1 MYGIKAAVRRLEF
14 APEPKD
20 MEVTDIASGRFV
32 FRPRTDKPVSLAGL
46 RKAIQKAGYEIEG
59 TRIEVS
65 GSLTPDGRLRV
76 PGTGQ
81 VFRLE
86 GERGLRELRSK
97 AAPDGQVTVAGAW
110 KAEDREEIVA
120 LADSPAAEKRP

>member
-14 APEPKD
+14 APDPKD

-32 FRPRTDKPVSLAGL
+32 FRPRTDKPVSLADL

-65 GSLTPDGRLRV
+65 GSLTPEGRLRV

-97 AAPDGQVTVAGAW
+97 AAAGQVTAAGVW
-110 KAEDREEIVA
+110 KAGDREEIVSLDDA
-120 LADSPAAEKRP
+120 PTPEKRP